1 MTDATVEFFGA
12 LEERGHDPLLEH
24 VKGTMRFEL
33 ADGKRVDRWFLTVDN
48 GDLDVSRRNRSADC
62 TFRADKALFDGI
74 AGGEVNAT
82 AAVLRGA
89 VAVDGE
95 WKLLV
100 MFQRLLPGPPAKR
113 GRRRNSTN
121 GRRRA

>member
-1 MTDATVEFFGA
+1 MTATVELFGELA
-12 LEERGHDPLLEH
+12 ERGHDPLLEH

-33 ADGKRVDRWFLTVDN
+33 VDGKRVDRWFLTVDN

-62 TFRADKALFDGI
+62 TFRADKVLFEGI
-74 AGGEVNAT
+74 AGGQVNAT

-89 VAVDGE
+89 VAVDGD

-100 MFQRLLPGPPAKR
+100 MFQRLLPGPPTKR
-113 GRRRNSTN
+113 GRRQNGSS
-121 GRRRA
+121 GRRSK

>member
-1 MTDATVEFFGA
+1 MTDPTVEFFGELA
-12 LEERGHDPLLEH
+12 ERGHDPLLEH

-33 ADGKRVDRWFLTVDN
+33 ADGKRVDRWFLTVDK

-62 TFRADKALFDGI
+62 TFRVNKALFDGI

-89 VAVDGE
+89 VAVDGD

-100 MFQRLLPGPPAKR
+100 MFQRLLPGPPGKR
-113 GRRRNSTN
+113 GRRRNSSN
-121 GRRRA
+121 GRRRT